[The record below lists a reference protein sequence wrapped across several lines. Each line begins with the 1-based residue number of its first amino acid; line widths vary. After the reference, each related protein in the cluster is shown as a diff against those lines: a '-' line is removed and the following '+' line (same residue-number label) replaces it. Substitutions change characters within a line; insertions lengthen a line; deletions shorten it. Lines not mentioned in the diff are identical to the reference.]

1 MLEKFVD
8 RLPIIPVIQPSTI
21 KDQIPF
27 YEVTMKESMQKL
39 HRDLPPTRVF
49 GYNGLFP
56 GPTFHV
62 FRDQLVHVLW
72 KSELPKKHFLPI
84 DTTVHGADHGA
95 PEVRTVVHLHGGVT
109 PEASDGYPEAW
120 FTPGFQQVGKY
131 FSNPVYEYPNGQA
144 ATNLWYH
151 DHAMGITRL
160 NIYAGLAGMYIVHD
174 KEELSLPLPKGE
186 YDIPLVIQDRSF
198 QDDGSLYYPSEPT
211 PPVEGVYPSVIP
223 DFFGKTNLVNGMVW
237 PYLEVE
243 PRKYRFRILNGAN
256 ARFYGLSLSYGVP
269 FIQIGTDQGLLKHP
283 VSVRNLLLAPAER
296 ADVVIDFSSSAG
308 EEIVMTNDAASPFP
322 QGKLPNP
329 KTTGIVMQ
337 FRVKKHLSSPD
348 HSRVPNYLS
357 TYHVMNE
364 KESNNE
370 RNLSLGMRPDQYGRE
385 IHLLNNDLWS
395 DPITEKPRLGD
406 TEIWSFV
413 NVSNATHPIH
423 LHLVKFQILDRQP
436 FDRDVYE
443 KEGRIVTTGPRVK
456 PALNEQGW
464 KDTVRANPKEITRI
478 IMTFTP
484 YAGLFVWHC
493 HILEHEDYEM
503 MRPYEVVLKRGQARA

>member
-8 RLPIIPVIQPSTI
+8 RLPIMPVIQPLMM
-21 KDQIPF
+21 KNQIP
-27 YEVTMKESMQKL
+27 YYDLTMKESMLKL
-39 HRDLPPTRVF
+39 HRDLPPTRVW

-62 FRDQLVHVLW
+62 FRGQPIRVLW
-72 KSELPKKHFLPI
+72 RSALPEKHFLPI

-109 PEASDGYPEAW
+109 PDTSDGYPEAW
-120 FTPGFQQVGKY
+120 FTPGFQQVGRY
-131 FSNPVYEYPNGQA
+131 FTNAVYEYPNDQA

-174 KEELSLPLPKGE
+174 EEEQSLWLPDGE
-186 YDIPLVIQDRSF
+186 FDIPLVLQDRSF
-198 QDDGSLYYPSEPT
+198 RADGSLYYPAEPT
-211 PPVEGVYPSVIP
+211 PPVEGVDPSVLP
-223 DFFGKTNLVNGMVW
+223 DFFGKTNLVNGKVW

-256 ARFYGLSLSYGVP
+256 ARFYGLSLSNDLP
-269 FIQIGTDQGLLKHP
+269 FLQIGTDQGLLEHP
-283 VSVRNLLLAPAER
+283 VPVTNLLLAPAER

-308 EEIVMTNDAASPFP
+308 EEIVMRNGAASPFP

-329 KTTGIVMQ
+329 KTTGVVMQ

-348 HSRVPNYLS
+348 HSNVPHNLS
-357 TYHVMNE
+357 TYHVMNPVQ
-364 KESNNE
+364 SNNE
-370 RNLSLGMRPDQYGRE
+370 RNLLLSMRPDEYGRS
-385 IHLLNNDLWS
+385 IHLLNDQLWT
-395 DPITEKPRLGD
+395 DPITEMPRLGD
-406 TEIWSFV
+406 VEIWSLV

-436 FDRDVYE
+436 FDAEVYE
-443 KEGRIVTTGPRVK
+443 NEGRIVPTGKRMK

-478 IMTFTP
+478 IMKFEP

-503 MRPYEVVLKRGQARA
+503 MRPYVVVGKG